1 MKTGYL
7 LTPYLLTIF
16 HKREKHSGKSTY
28 NSNKTDDP
36 YNAKVYLDAEVFY
49 EDNYNDF
56 DGYEDAEDYYDE
68 WGE

>member
-1 MKTGYL
+1 MELNEFKYNVKE
-7 LTPYLLTIF
+7 PYENHQVAMMYEF
-16 HKREKHSGKSTY
+16 YY
-28 NSNKTDDP
+28 NFTDDP

-56 DGYEDAEDYYDE
+56 DGYEDAEDYYEE